1 MCLCTCEVHV
11 CDFVTVV
18 LCLCGWMSA
27 NICLHGYVH
36 VFDANGIS
44 LMAEERAHVSKT
56 AGVSQR
62 QRKFSM
68 GVVGLGLI
76 SVSPSRHLFLCFHTH
91 STHTYRVARTIVAA
105 FTALLSSP
113 LTGWYCHQ
121 A

>member
-18 LCLCGWMSA
+18 VCLCGWMSA

-62 QRKFSM
+62 QRKATTTSP
-68 GVVGLGLI
+68 GDHSKIGLVC
-76 SVSPSRHLFLCFHTH
+76 VSQC
-91 STHTYRVARTIVAA
+91 
-105 FTALLSSP
+105 
-113 LTGWYCHQ
+113 
-121 A
+121 